1 MPRADGPLKVL
12 EMINENACKLD
23 LHIDFRVSPTFNI
36 TYLKP
41 HLGEEDELELTM
53 TQIEQGED
61 DVDTNT
67 SDTSTPTHSQI
78 SGLITRARVRQLS
91 NQVSSLLASN
101 SSYLDNGNVSSVL
114 LLRNDGQEGN
124 GVAFASA
131 TFRF

>member
-23 LHIDFRVSPTFNI
+23 LPIDFRVSPTFNI
-36 TYLKP
+36 TDLKP

-53 TQIEQGED
+53 TQMEQGED

-78 SGLITRARVRQLS
+78 SGLITRARVRQLN
-91 NQVSSLLASN
+91 NQVSSFLASN
-101 SSYLDNGNVSSVL
+101 SSYLDNGNVRSVL
-114 LLRNDGQEGN
+114 LLRNDGREGN
-124 GVAFASA
+124 GVAFVPA